1 MANYVYYHNPRCTK
15 SRQGL
20 AFLTVNNIQIDIK
33 EYLRVPFETNEI
45 SNLLQALGFQSA
57 INIVRTKESEFTES
71 GLTKTSSNSDI
82 INAIVLFPKLLE
94 RPILTNGKHAA
105 IGRPLENIQKL
116 VGL

>member
-20 AFLTVNNIQIDIK
+20 AFLTENNIQVDIK
-33 EYLRVPFETNEI
+33 EYLTVPFEANEI
-45 SNLLQALGFQSA
+45 SNLLQALSFRGA
-57 INIVRTKESEFTES
+57 IDIVRTKESEFTES
-71 GLTKTSSNSDI
+71 GLTKTSSNNDI
-82 INAIVLFPKLLE
+82 INAIMLFPTLLE